1 MNSVTI
7 LLFLL
12 FMSFFPAALALFWLR
27 GRSAAISLPFALF
40 FLASGVLSL
49 VLALVTQTFLTV
61 DAAGE
66 DSLPFVLSLLR
77 VPLTEE
83 TARLLVISVFFAF
96 AELLF
101 RDFSLF
107 EERAAGAG
115 LLSGLAFAAL
125 ETAVFASSEKGIAL
139 LRALSAAPLHGACGI
154 RCATAAFRLRS
165 APLAALLRF
174 LSAVALHAFYNFMLP
189 RGGASTLFAI
199 LLALTALCSSARA
212 IKRA

>member
-12 FMSFFPAALALFWLR
+12 FISFFPAALAFFWLR
-27 GRSAAISLPFALF
+27 GRRSALSLPFALF

-49 VLALVTQTFLTV
+49 VLALVLQTFITAETPEAGARLTLI
-61 DAAGE
+61 
-66 DSLPFVLSLLR
+66 SLFR
-77 VPLTEE
+77 VPLSEE
-83 TARLLVISVFFAF
+83 SARFLVISAFFAL

-125 ETAVFASSEKGIAL
+125 ETAVFAASEKGIVL
-139 LRALSAAPLHGACGI
+139 IRALSAAPLHGACGI
-154 RCATAAFRLRS
+154 RCAAAAFRFRA
-165 APLAALLRF
+165 APLSALLRF
-174 LSAVALHAFYNFMLP
+174 LSAAALHTFYNFMLP
-189 RGGASTLFAI
+189 RGGISAVFAI
-199 LLALTALCSSARA
+199 LLAISALCSSARA

>member
-27 GRSAAISLPFALF
+27 GRSAALSLPFALF
-40 FLASGVLSL
+40 FLASGVFSL
-49 VLALVTQTFLTV
+49 VLALVVQTFITGETPEEGALLT
-61 DAAGE
+61 
-66 DSLPFVLSLLR
+66 LLSLFR
-77 VPLTEE
+77 IPLTEE
-83 TARLLVISVFFAF
+83 SARFLVLSAFFAL

-125 ETAVFASSEKGIAL
+125 ETAVFAASESGAPFI
-139 LRALSAAPLHGACGI
+139 RALTAVPLHGACGI
-154 RCATAAFRLRS
+154 RCASAAFRFRT
-165 APLAALLRF
+165 APLSALLRF
-174 LSAVALHAFYNFMLP
+174 LSAVALHTFYNFMLP
-189 RGGASTLFAI
+189 RGGVSAVFAI
-199 LLALTALCSSARA
+199 LLAISALCSSART
-212 IKRA
+212 IKRV